1 MSSFAFYSLA
11 VVFALVCLIL
21 SLLILIQRGRG
32 GGLSGAFGGAG
43 GNTAFGSKTGDVLT
57 WVTAVT
63 FGVFILL
70 SMGLVWAGNSYVA
83 QVQAG
88 NNVTGTAVGAE
99 AEEEPEQQGLFGENS
114 SLPNP
119 PSVPEPAATQDDDGV
134 PAVPDADVEVMDAEL
149 NAPAE
154 VEE

>member
-1 MSSFAFYSLA
+1 M
-11 VVFALVCLIL
+11 
-21 SLLILIQRGRG
+21 
-32 GGLSGAFGGAG
+32 
-43 GNTAFGSKTGDVLT
+43 LT

-70 SMGLVWAGNSYVA
+70 SMGLVWAGNSYVE

-88 NNVTGTAVGAE
+88 NLVTGTTVE

-134 PAVPDADVEVMDAEL
+134 PAVPDADVDVLDAEL
-149 NAPAE
+149 EAPAE